1 MSPLAVRIPSLIVG
15 VPIPGAFHF
24 KEVNMYKRVAVLIDG
39 GFFRKRYREIFGSL
53 PEPDRLANRLYAIAM
68 LHAGGR
74 DNLYRIFYYDC
85 PPLNKK
91 AHNPVTGRPVDF
103 AKEPQAIYMNKFL
116 NTLKVKRKI
125 AMRLGHLSDFS
136 EWRIRPEF
144 TKDIV
149 TGKLDPTKLKENN
162 VSYEIKQ
169 KGVDMKIGIDIATLA
184 YKNLV
189 GKIILI
195 AGDADFVPAA
205 KLARRE
211 GIDFVLDPMWQHIHP
226 DLLEHIDGLQS
237 KCPQPKKKPQPPSA
251 PATSP

>member
-1 MSPLAVRIPSLIVG
+1 
-15 VPIPGAFHF
+15 
-24 KEVNMYKRVAVLIDG
+24 
-39 GFFRKRYREIFGSL
+39 
-53 PEPDRLANRLYAIAM
+53 M

-85 PPLNKK
+85 PPLSKK
-91 AHNPVTGRPVDF
+91 AHNPITGKAVDF
-103 AKEPQAIYMNKFL
+103 AKEPQAIYMNKFIDA
-116 NTLKVKRKI
+116 LKVKRKV
-125 AMRLGHLSDFS
+125 AMRMGHLSDYS
-136 EWRIRPEF
+136 EWRIRPKF

-149 TGKLDPTKLKENN
+149 TGRIDPTTLNEHD
-162 VSYEIKQ
+162 VTYEIKQ

-205 KLARRE
+205 KVARRE

-226 DLLEHIDGLQS
+226 DLMEHIDGLES
-237 KCPQPKKKPQPPSA
+237 KCHKSKKRVLAHSCASA
-251 PATSP
+251 PAAVPVTAP

>member
-1 MSPLAVRIPSLIVG
+1 MHR
-15 VPIPGAFHF
+15 
-24 KEVNMYKRVAVLIDG
+24 RVAVLIDG
-39 GFFRKRYREIFGSL
+39 GFFRKRCREIYGSL
-53 PEPDRLANRLYAIAM
+53 PDEPKRLANKLYAMAM

-85 PPLNKK
+85 PPLCKK
-91 AHNPVTGRPVDF
+91 AHNPVTGRAIDF
-103 AKEPQAIYMNKFL
+103 SKEPQATYMNNFL
-116 NTLKVKRKI
+116 NALKVKRKI

-136 EWRIRPEF
+136 EWRIRPDL

-149 TGKLDPTKLKENN
+149 TGKTDPTKLKERD
-162 VSYEIKQ
+162 VTYEIKQ
-169 KGVDMKIGIDIATLA
+169 KGVDMKIGVDIATLA

-189 GKIILI
+189 GKIILV

-226 DLLEHIDGLQS
+226 GLMEHIDGLES
-237 KCPQPKKKPQPPSA
+237 KFSHPKKKSRSSTSI
-251 PATSP
+251 PATPP